1 MSIGYCL
8 YYKDGY
14 KYQVTRDNEI
24 QTELTGYSIDT
35 EYVYLRPDGKMGIR
49 HGYAWNGASGPT
61 WDTNNSMRGSLYHDA
76 GYQLIRLGYLPRE
89 TKEYFDQLLYDL
101 CVQDGM
107 FKFRAAYWRW
117 AVIHFGIGSTRPS
130 AEPQELVAP

>member
-1 MSIGYCL
+1 MTDRCI
-8 YYKDGY
+8 YYKAGY
-14 KYQVTRDNEI
+14 KYQITRDMHY
-24 QTELTGYSIDT
+24 QTTILGYDIDIEYIRLT
-35 EYVYLRPDGKMGIR
+35 PDGLLTLKK
-49 HGYAWNGASGPT
+49 GYAWNGASGPT
-61 WDTNNSMRGSLYHDA
+61 WDTKNSQRGSGEHDA

-107 FKFRAAYWRW
+107 FKFRAAYWKW